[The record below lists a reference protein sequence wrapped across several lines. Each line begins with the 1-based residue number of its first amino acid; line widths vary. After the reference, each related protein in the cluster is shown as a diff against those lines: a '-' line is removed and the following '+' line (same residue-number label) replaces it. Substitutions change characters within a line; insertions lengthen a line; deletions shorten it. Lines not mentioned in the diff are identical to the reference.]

1 MATAT
6 RITLPNA
13 CAAAGSCRGTQLR
26 RWAGHRRPGG
36 RSWFPLASGRQASSP
51 QGYCRLRQRAAN
63 GSFL

>member
-26 RWAGHRRPGG
+26 RWAAP
-36 RSWFPLASGRQASSP
+36 ASGRPVVVPACEWTPPTGHEPHRIGGDLPGDSAV
-51 QGYCRLRQRAAN
+51 L
-63 GSFL
+63 